1 VGTYVEEI
9 KSRLILSAMIRQ
21 SSGSPQYSTTD
32 VAGTTVDNFE
42 VFASP
47 YYEMADV
54 LLISGINRIDGA

>member
-1 VGTYVEEI
+1 
-9 KSRLILSAMIRQ
+9 MIRQ
-21 SSGSPQYSTTD
+21 SSGSLSYSTTD
-32 VAGTTVDNFE
+32 VAGTTVDTFG